1 MTEHDMERL
10 IRERLPAATREW
22 LQQQAALVREE
33 KGVTALN
40 RSFAFIPRK
49 TGVGAAG
56 AGGAV
61 VAGAAG
67 GAVAGGGTP
76 TGPLGGGSGAAVAGW
91 AIDRICRVWLLMQV
105 DSADQS
111 VYLEKIDNLFSGAS
125 MNEEV
130 ALYSALPVLAYP
142 GEWQKRCAVG
152 VRSNIGPVLEAIMY
166 DNPYPGE
173 HLAEPAWN
181 QMVLKAFFT
190 DKDVRRI
197 VGLDQRANPS
207 LAGMLFDYARE
218 RKAAGRGVDPQ
229 LWRLTAPFP
238 EADRGAIGG

>member
-1 MTEHDMERL
+1 M
-10 IRERLPAATREW
+10 RERLPAATWEW
-22 LQQQAALVREE
+22 LQQQAVLVREE
-33 KGVTALN
+33 KGATALN
-40 RSFAFIPRK
+40 KSFAFIPRK
-49 TGVGAAG
+49 TGIGASA
-56 AGGAV
+56 AV
-61 VAGAAG
+61 AD
-67 GAVAGGGTP
+67 GAVAGGGA
-76 TGPLGGGSGAAVAGW
+76 SGAVAGW
-91 AIDRICRVWLLMQV
+91 SIDRISRVWLLMQV

-111 VYLEKIDNLFSGAS
+111 VYLEKIENLFSGAS

-130 ALYSALPVLAYP
+130 SLYSALPVLAYP
-142 GEWQKRCAVG
+142 MEWQKRCAVG

-173 HLAEPAWN
+173 HLAEAAWN

-218 RKAAGRGVDPQ
+218 RKAAGRGVDAE
-229 LWRLTAPFP
+229 LWRLTAAFP
-238 EADRGAIGG
+238 EADRGVIGG

>member
-1 MTEHDMERL
+1 MMTEHDMEQL
-10 IRERLPAATREW
+10 IRERLPVATWEW
-22 LQQQAALVREE
+22 LQQQAALVRKE
-33 KGVTALN
+33 KGAAVLN
-40 RSFAFIPRK
+40 RSFALIPRK
-49 TGVGAAG
+49 MGIGGGGASAAVMDVAG
-56 AGGAV
+56 AGG
-61 VAGAAG
+61 
-67 GAVAGGGTP
+67 GT
-76 TGPLGGGSGAAVAGW
+76 TTALMAGW
-91 AIDRICRVWLLMQV
+91 STDRICRVWLLMQV
-105 DSADQS
+105 DPADQS

-130 ALYSALPVLAYP
+130 ALYSALPVLAHP

-152 VRSNIGPVLEAIMY
+152 IRSNIGPVLEAIMY
-166 DNPYPGE
+166 DNPFPAE

-197 VGLDQRANPS
+197 VGLDRRANPS

-229 LWRLTAPFP
+229 LWRLTERFP
-238 EADRGAIGG
+238 EADRGATGG

>member
-1 MTEHDMERL
+1 MMTEHDMEHL
-10 IRERLPAATREW
+10 IRERLPAATWEW
-22 LQQQAALVREE
+22 LQEQAALVREE
-33 KGVTALN
+33 KGAAVLN
-40 RSFAFIPRK
+40 RSFALIPRK
-49 TGVGAAG
+49 TGVGG
-56 AGGAV
+56 
-61 VAGAAG
+61 
-67 GAVAGGGTP
+67 
-76 TGPLGGGSGAAVAGW
+76 
-91 AIDRICRVWLLMQV
+91 AIDRICRIWLLMQV
-105 DSADQS
+105 DPADQS

-130 ALYSALPVLAYP
+130 ALYSALPVLAHP

-152 VRSNIGPVLEAIMY
+152 IRSNIGPVLEAIMY
-166 DNPYPGE
+166 DNPFPAE

-197 VGLDQRANPS
+197 VGLDRRANPS

-229 LWRLTAPFP
+229 LWRLTERFP
-238 EADRGAIGG
+238 EADRGATGG

>member
-1 MTEHDMERL
+1 MMTEHDMEKL
-10 IRERLPAATREW
+10 IRERLPAATWEW
-22 LQQQAALVREE
+22 LQQQAALVRGE
-33 KGVTALN
+33 KGAAALN
-40 RSFAFIPRK
+40 RSFALIPRK
-49 TGVGAAG
+49 TG
-56 AGGAV
+56 
-61 VAGAAG
+61 
-67 GAVAGGGTP
+67 AGGGGTSAGRG
-76 TGPLGGGSGAAVAGW
+76 TTTATLAGW
-91 AIDRICRVWLLMQV
+91 STDRICRVWLLMQV

-111 VYLEKIDNLFSGAS
+111 VYLEKIDDLFSGAS

-130 ALYSALPVLAYP
+130 ALYSAMSVLTYP

-152 VRSNIGPVLEAIMY
+152 IRSNIGPVLEAIMY

-229 LWRLTAPFP
+229 LWRLTERFP
-238 EADRGAIGG
+238 EADRGVGRG

>member
-1 MTEHDMERL
+1 MMTEHDMEQL
-10 IRERLPAATREW
+10 MRERLPAATREW
-22 LQQQAALVREE
+22 LQQQAVLVREE
-33 KGVTALN
+33 KGATALN
-40 RSFAFIPRK
+40 KSFAFIPRK
-49 TGVGAAG
+49 TGVGGASAAG
-56 AGGAV
+56 VGGA
-61 VAGAAG
+61 A
-67 GAVAGGGTP
+67 
-76 TGPLGGGSGAAVAGW
+76 AGW

-105 DSADQS
+105 DSVDQS

-142 GEWQKRCAVG
+142 IEWQKRCAVG
-152 VRSNIGPVLEAIMY
+152 IRSNIGPVLEAIMY
-166 DNPYPGE
+166 DNPYPSE

-218 RKAAGRGVDPQ
+218 RKAAGRGVDPE

-238 EADRGAIGG
+238 EADRDIK

>member
-1 MTEHDMERL
+1 MMTEQDMEQL
-10 IRERLPAATREW
+10 IKERLPAVTWEW
-22 LQQQAALVREE
+22 LQQQAVLVREE
-33 KGVTALN
+33 KGAAVLN
-40 RSFAFIPRK
+40 KTFSFIPRK
-49 TGVGAAG
+49 TGVE
-56 AGGAV
+56 
-61 VAGAAG
+61 
-67 GAVAGGGTP
+67 
-76 TGPLGGGSGAAVAGW
+76 GS
-91 AIDRICRVWLLMQV
+91 IDRICRVWLLMQV
-105 DSADQS
+105 ESADQR

-142 GEWQKRCAVG
+142 IEWQKRCAVG

-166 DNPYPGE
+166 DNPYPSE

-218 RKAAGRGVDPQ
+218 RKAAGRGVDPE
-229 LWRLTAPFP
+229 LWRLTAAFP

>member
-1 MTEHDMERL
+1 MMTEQDMEQL
-10 IRERLPAATREW
+10 IKERLPAVTGEW
-22 LQQQAALVREE
+22 LQQQAVLVREE
-33 KGVTALN
+33 KGAAALN

-49 TGVGAAG
+49 TGVDG
-56 AGGAV
+56 AGSV
-61 VAGAAG
+61 G
-67 GAVAGGGTP
+67 GATA
-76 TGPLGGGSGAAVAGW
+76 AAVAGW
-91 AIDRICRVWLLMQV
+91 SIDRICRVWLLMQV
-105 DSADQS
+105 DSADQR

-142 GEWQKRCAVG
+142 IEWQKRCAVG

-166 DNPYPGE
+166 DNSYPSE

-229 LWRLTAPFP
+229 LWRLTEAFP
-238 EADRGAIGG
+238 EADRGGGRR

>member
-1 MTEHDMERL
+1 MMTQYDMEQL
-10 IRERLPAATREW
+10 MRERLPAATWEW
-22 LQQQAALVREE
+22 LQQQAVLVREE
-33 KGVTALN
+33 KGATALN
-40 RSFAFIPRK
+40 KTFSFIPRK
-49 TGVGAAG
+49 TGVGG
-56 AGGAV
+56 
-61 VAGAAG
+61 
-67 GAVAGGGTP
+67 
-76 TGPLGGGSGAAVAGW
+76 

-105 DSADQS
+105 NSADES

-142 GEWQKRCAVG
+142 IEWQKRCAVG

-166 DNPYPGE
+166 DNPYPSE

-218 RKAAGRGVDPQ
+218 RKAAGRGVDPE

-238 EADRGAIGG
+238 EADRGGGRN